1 MKRVGLEVWSEL
13 LFFVI
18 LFVMFAIIFLLN
30 TITVLHKVYLVFH
43 FLMMLW
49 PISQF
54 AVSTTENP
62 MMQLV
67 YLKISFVGLSL
78 LGLGWLIFV
87 FYLSGQSYLVTRKTL
102 FWFSVPGM
110 LSAVGVLFNPGGWF
124 VQAIDGAFRQRQY
137 GPLFWFTMFSLLL
150 YVMVSLYHL
159 YISSRTAQT
168 ARQRLQFGMAAVGM
182 MIICVFACADIVV
195 NVLMEEKFTQVNGLT
210 SWGIVLCGLYFLIAI
225 QGYKVFHVVQ
235 LDQKDVFDSMSTGI
249 IVLDEHGIVVDI
261 NSVLRPLFNLRPG
274 DILDMSRFLAP
285 LHIVGNMDVF
295 LSKYEQRSPEGA
307 QVEITLGNDTH
318 MSIYTAPIFDSNTLL
333 LGRIITFQDITELR
347 RQVDV
352 TQRQNEVL
360 LERNRALILMQDE
373 LYKTNQMLEQ
383 MAVTDSLTGCY
394 NRRYLMQQLEH
405 EVMTNMRYQIP
416 FAIFLFDI
424 DLFKNVN
431 DRFGHI
437 IGDEVLSSTAAVV
450 KKALRRTDILARYG
464 GEEFSVYLPHT
475 NQEQAMLLAQRVKE
489 AVEFNIIQPGQGN
502 QPIGV
507 TISLGMLAI
516 DKGGRISVDNP
527 KAYLR
532 ELFSEADAA
541 LYEAKNGGRNRIVSM
556 YRKA

>member
-1 MKRVGLEVWSEL
+1 ML
-13 LFFVI
+13 L
-18 LFVMFAIIFLLN
+18 VMFAIIFLFN
-30 TITVLHKVYLVFH
+30 TITALHKVYLVFH

-62 MMQLV
+62 VLQLV
-67 YLKISFVGLSL
+67 YLKASFVGLSL

-87 FYLSGQSYLVTRKTL
+87 VFLSGQSYLLTRKML
-102 FWFSVPGM
+102 FWLSVPSV
-110 LSAVGVLFNPGGWF
+110 LSLAGVLSNPKGWF
-124 VQAIDGAFRQRQY
+124 VQAVDGGFKQRQY
-137 GPLFWFTMFSLLL
+137 GPLFWFAIFSLLM
-150 YVMVSLYHL
+150 YVMLSLYHL
-159 YISSRTAQT
+159 FISSRTAKT
-168 ARQRLQFGMAAVGM
+168 ARHRLQLGMAAVGM
-182 MIICVFACADIVV
+182 VILFVFAGTDLAV
-195 NVLMEEKFTQVNGLT
+195 NVLMEEQFSQVNGLT

-261 NSVLRPLFNLRPG
+261 NSVLRPLFSLRPG
-274 DILDMSRFLAP
+274 DILDISRFLAP
-285 LHIVGNMDVF
+285 LHVMGDIGKF
-295 LSKYEQRSPEGA
+295 LDSYEQRNPDGA
-307 QVEITLGNDTH
+307 QIEITLGNDAH
-318 MSIYTAPIFDSNTLL
+318 MSIYTAPIFDSNASLI
-333 LGRIITFQDITELR
+333 GRIITFQNITELR
-347 RQVDV
+347 RQVDA
-352 TQRQNEVL
+352 THRQNEVL
-360 LERNRALILMQDE
+360 KERNRALMLMQDE

-437 IGDEVLSSTAAVV
+437 IGDEVLSSTAAAV
-450 KKALRRTDILARYG
+450 KKTLRRTDILARYG

-475 NQEQAMLLAQRVKE
+475 NQEQAKLLAQRVKE
-489 AVEFNIIQPGQGN
+489 AVEFNIIQPGPGN

-507 TISLGMLAI
+507 TISMGVLAV

-541 LYEAKNGGRNRIVSM
+541 LYEAKHGGRNRIVSI